1 MGVYLN
7 GRVPHGGYLMRVSHK
22 RASHRHAPHG
32 CAYHGRAPIFSRA
45 KFQDWGPAILPFR
58 FLMINVFDTTKGAI
72 PVLGLASSSNRGN
85 WEQYHSITS
94 RSQLAPPPRTWAT
107 RPELDHAPR
116 SRPLALNSTTR
127 HKLNEGPQS
136 CSPAAGVTSMVQIHP
151 HVAADF
157 KVYLK
162 STRAGRQRYDR
173 YESGHCRNP
182 DTVSRLTRS
191 LIYRRNPRDLSE
203 AATRHS

>member
-1 MGVYLN
+1 MPLIT
-7 GRVPHGGYLMRVSHK
+7 RVVQEPLRFS
-22 RASHRHAPHG
+22 RF
-32 CAYHGRAPIFSRA
+32 IFSRA

-85 WEQYHSITS
+85 WEQY
-94 RSQLAPPPRTWAT
+94 QLAPP

-116 SRPLALNSTTR
+116 SRPPALNSTTR
-127 HKLNEGPQS
+127 HKLNESPQS